1 MKTLPNPVVFVW
13 DKGNSEKN
21 QHKHGISNQEAE
33 EVFADTKK
41 KLFTDRLHS
50 ASEERFRV
58 VGRTNNG
65 RLLFIVFTIRKEMIR
80 IISARVINKKEVSL
94 YEKTA

>member
-33 EVFADTKK
+33 EVFSDSKK
-41 KLFTDRLHS
+41 ILYRDVFHS
-50 ASEERFRV
+50 VVEERYIILGKTR
-58 VGRTNNG
+58 
-65 RLLFIVFTIRKEMIR
+65 RK
-80 IISARVINKKEVSL
+80 N
-94 YEKTA
+94 